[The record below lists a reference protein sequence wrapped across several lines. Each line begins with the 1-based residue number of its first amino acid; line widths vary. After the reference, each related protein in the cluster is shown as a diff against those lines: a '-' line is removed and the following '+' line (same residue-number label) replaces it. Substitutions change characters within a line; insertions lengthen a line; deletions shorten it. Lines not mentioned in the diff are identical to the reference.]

1 MSITWHV
8 QDFKTL
14 LFGENYINNKK
25 NKNSNNTDD
34 AFCLVHEYKQWPKS
48 LFETRFKKKKWR
60 LDILPQYLANLTLPV
75 EN

>member
-25 NKNSNNTDD
+25 NKIVIILMMPFVSAMNTSNGQKVD
-34 AFCLVHEYKQWPKS
+34 LKQD
-48 LFETRFKKKKWR
+48 LRKKKWR